1 VKRARNLRFSDRTF
15 TRLLNLTTNRISAA
29 ELRRR
34 ALVFSPH
41 PDDES
46 LGCGGIILKKK
57 ALGATVR
64 LVHMTDGSAATHG
77 NLISKEELGVVRRQE
92 ALNAACVLGVDP
104 DEIHFLEYK
113 DGRLAQ
119 YFDSATDRVT
129 EILRN
134 ELPQEVFVP
143 CRAEPVYQAADHVAT
158 TQIVLAALARFGRR
172 ITVWEYPIWF
182 WLHWPWVGIGQGR
195 LPIIST
201 GAVLRNTFNA
211 LFGAH
216 LLMNLRYYVDIT
228 EVLQEKRIAIRQHR
242 SQIERLFPCPEWLV
256 LGDIAGG
263 EFLGRFHE
271 TCEFFG
277 RYE

>member
-1 VKRARNLRFSDRTF
+1 
-15 TRLLNLTTNRISAA
+15 
-29 ELRRR
+29 
-34 ALVFSPH
+34 VFSPH

-57 ALGATVR
+57 AIGATVR
-64 LVHMTDGSAATHG
+64 LVHMTDGSASTHG
-77 NLISKEELGVVRRQE
+77 NLISKEELGVMRTQE
-92 ALNAACVLGVDP
+92 AVNAASVLGVGP

-119 YFDSATDRVT
+119 YVDSATGRVT
-129 EILRN
+129 DILRT
-134 ELPQEVFVP
+134 ESPEEVFVP
-143 CRAEPVYQAADHVAT
+143 CRAEPVYQALDHIAT
-158 TQIVLAALARFGRR
+158 TQIVLAALARYGRR

-182 WLHWPWVGIGQGR
+182 WLHWPWVGIRQGR

-216 LLMNLRYYVDIT
+216 LLMNLRYRVDIT
-228 EVLQEKRIAIRQHR
+228 EVLQQKRVAIKKHR

-256 LGDIAGG
+256 LGDIARG
-263 EFLGRFHE
+263 EFLGRFYE
-271 TCEFFG
+271 SCEFFG